1 MTFTVSLDN
10 ASEKD
15 LSLTYST
22 MAAGTA
28 EQSDFTAITGTLNF
42 SAGDLSK
49 SISVALNNDTTDEDN
64 ETFMVVLGSYQ
75 DVRQGDD
82 TAIGTIQDDDNGP
95 IISIADVPTINEVG
109 AVQTSRVSLS
119 EASEKTVRVNY
130 QTQDG
135 TALANNDYNPVGPV
149 TMTFQPGDPLF
160 QDIPLVII
168 QDNRDEQNETFEVV
182 LSSPVNASISATDN
196 SSTVTIT
203 DDDLPPTISLANAT
217 YTETENGG
225 QVNLVVNLSG
235 PSNLATSVSYQTTD
249 GTAIAGQDYTTAN
262 GTINIPAGNSSDNI
276 TISLTND
283 TDIEIGETFSVVLS
297 NPTNATL
304 GAITTAQ
311 VTITDD
317 ESDPTI
323 TIVDNS
329 TAESTT
335 TANMVLQLNNPS
347 AKTITVE
354 YTVTDGTATGGADYT
369 AIAGVQ
375 TLNIA
380 PNTQSKN
387 IPISI
392 LTDSLDEDNETITI
406 TLTNAIN
413 ATIARAAG
421 TLTIQDDDNQPTIV
435 INNSQLITRLMGL
448 FPLPQVL
455 QRPHQEPLQPTMK
468 LKVAPL
474 SQALILL

>member
-1 MTFTVSLDN
+1 
-10 ASEKD
+10 
-15 LSLTYST
+15 
-22 MAAGTA
+22 
-28 EQSDFTAITGTLNF
+28 
-42 SAGDLSK
+42 
-49 SISVALNNDTTDEDN
+49 
-64 ETFMVVLGSYQ
+64 MVVLGSYQ

-82 TAIGTIQDDDNGP
+82 TAIGTIQDNDNGP
-95 IISIADVPTINEVG
+95 VISIADVPTINEVG

-262 GTINIPAGNSSDNI
+262 GTINIPLAIQVI
-276 TISLTND
+276 TSL
-283 TDIEIGETFSVVLS
+283 
-297 NPTNATL
+297 
-304 GAITTAQ
+304 
-311 VTITDD
+311 
-317 ESDPTI
+317 
-323 TIVDNS
+323 
-329 TAESTT
+329 
-335 TANMVLQLNNPS
+335 
-347 AKTITVE
+347 
-354 YTVTDGTATGGADYT
+354 
-369 AIAGVQ
+369 
-375 TLNIA
+375 
-380 PNTQSKN
+380 
-387 IPISI
+387 
-392 LTDSLDEDNETITI
+392 
-406 TLTNAIN
+406 
-413 ATIARAAG
+413 
-421 TLTIQDDDNQPTIV
+421 
-435 INNSQLITRLMGL
+435 
-448 FPLPQVL
+448 
-455 QRPHQEPLQPTMK
+455 
-468 LKVAPL
+468 
-474 SQALILL
+474 